1 MDSSSD
7 FQQKLV
13 EYLKSVYVGEFLTGT
28 KEEVEDKLK
37 AEKEQNKNYQDPTQ
51 NLPELPPPLCKKDDC
66 ASCCNYEN
74 MTSWWDKFKN
84 VVDDDLILRSN
95 IHNCRVYKGDEKIAK
110 KNRPLCINKYGNCK
124 AQFPRTLYEQTQVD
138 PKTGALNIKKGE
150 AWINTLTPVIT
161 YLL

>member
-110 KNRPLCINKYGNCK
+110 KIDHYVSTSMETVKPNFQEHSMNKLK
-124 AQFPRTLYEQTQVD
+124 
-138 PKTGALNIKKGE
+138 
-150 AWINTLTPVIT
+150 LTPK
-161 YLL
+161 LEH